1 MNAFTAA
8 AGDLA
13 SQFTDRKVY
22 IRLAALL
29 PDRPFTGCAW
39 DRWSIVGDQAGI
51 ATQVRTTT
59 KLYPNDPDVAAYTA
73 IPEEAFDP
81 ARADLAAKYGLVWIR
96 LSDITPWPSPTNTS
110 AVSGQGSTPSSSAS
124 PVPR

>member
-22 IRLAALL
+22 VRLAALL

-39 DRWSIVGDQAGI
+39 DRRSIGGEFSGTS
-51 ATQVRTTT
+51 TQVRTTT
-59 KLYPNDPDVAAYTA
+59 KRYPNPPSVAAYTA
-73 IPEEAFDP
+73 TPEDAFDP
-81 ARADLAAKYGLVWIR
+81 ARADLATRYGLVWIR
-96 LSDITPWPSPTNTS
+96 LSEIHPLATTDE
-110 AVSGQGSTPSSSAS
+110 
-124 PVPR
+124 